1 MMALFLFN
9 SFFICFFWV
18 VCTLHRFQEG
28 TNLTAEFLAL
38 SIGHYCPWAG
48 LREILLNMVTTD
60 IHVDEGLAEGWQTIV
75 CFSFSLYTQHNPATP
90 GISKTINTRFY
101 NIHTKLVFSDMLRS
115 QNAISFLLEAH
126 SIIVISFVIKSGY
139 IIHNHMESFVLLM
152 QHQ

>member
-1 MMALFLFN
+1 MV
-9 SFFICFFWV
+9 FFITFF
-18 VCTLHRFQEG
+18 E
-28 TNLTAEFLAL
+28 L
-38 SIGHYCPWAG
+38 SAPFSRGKKSHCRVPSSQHWSWLPLG
-48 LREILLNMVTTD
+48 RPSEILLNMVTTD
-60 IHVDEGLAEGWQTIV
+60 IHVYEGLAEGWQTIV